1 MEFSIS
7 DHCVTVGIALS
18 ACALFARFSSV
29 AKPDALLRQAF
40 LRSYYTSQ
48 SHNGLISFLQVALLI
63 WMRLCFH
70 EMKEKF
76 LGENFRNYFTPL
88 WAVLS
93 IRSVPSQQVSG
104 GIFACVQ
111 IIGHHSITFCCI
123 LLLRHSDRIPT
134 IITMGSSLFCRTIH
148 IFMHLLSLLIC
159 TWFLKNQVRQTGFL
173 ACKNQFRNWL
183 LQATQAVKIQFE
195 ID

>member
-63 WMRLCFH
+63 WMRLRFH

-148 IFMHLLSLLIC
+148 IFMHLRFPEYFHQISY
-159 TWFLKNQVRQTGFL
+159 
-173 ACKNQFRNWL
+173 
-183 LQATQAVKIQFE
+183 
-195 ID
+195 